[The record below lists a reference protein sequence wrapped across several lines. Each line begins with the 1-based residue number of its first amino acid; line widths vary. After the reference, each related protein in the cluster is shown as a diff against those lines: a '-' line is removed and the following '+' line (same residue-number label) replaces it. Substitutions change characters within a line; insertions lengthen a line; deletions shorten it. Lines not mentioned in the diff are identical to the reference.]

1 MRINCH
7 HRPFSLATRLTF
19 FISLSTTIAFVAFT
33 WIMLHSV
40 KQHFAEQDIRDM
52 QQVNMVLENTLKHT
66 EESEQQKIERLGN
79 VLSNY
84 QNISVLLSNENNQ
97 VIYRSP
103 EGPDL
108 LPVLCSLDFT
118 RNLDSGNVFLW
129 SGGKQD
135 NTCHTKNGLKQ
146 TTYRL
151 IASSVQTPG
160 GIKNYKLL
168 IALSIDFHLHY
179 IDELKNNLILIAFV
193 LSLMIVV
200 IILFAVHKGHQP
212 LRNVSLKIKNITS
225 ENLDVRLEPERVP
238 IELEQLVIS
247 FNHMIERIEDVFT
260 RQANFSADIAHEIR
274 TPITNLVT
282 QTEIVLSQHRP
293 APELEDVLYSNLEEY
308 NRMAKMVSDM
318 LFLAQADN
326 NQLTPE
332 RSMIDLR
339 SETMKVFEFFEA
351 WAEEQEV
358 NLKFEGSPALIG
370 GDPLML
376 RRVINNLLSN
386 AIRYTARGKVVTVY
400 VNERDEWVD
409 LIVENP
415 GSLIPQEHLPR
426 LFDRFYRIDP
436 SRQRKSEGSG
446 IGLAIVKSIVTV
458 HQGKINV
465 VSDTVSTRFT
475 LSFPRF
481 GGIHTEPRKDKD
493 R

>member
-1 MRINCH
+1 MRIDCH

-33 WIMLHSV
+33 WFMLHSV

-52 QQVNMVLENTLKHT
+52 QQISMTLKNTLKNPG
-66 EESEQQKIERLGN
+66 ESERQKIERLSN
-79 VLSNY
+79 VLSSY

-97 VIYRSP
+97 ILYRSP
-103 EGPDL
+103 DGPDL
-108 LPVLCSLDFT
+108 LPVLCSLDLS
-118 RNLDSGNVFLW
+118 RDLDSGSVFLW
-129 SGGKQD
+129 SGEKQD
-135 NTCHTKNGLKQ
+135 NVCHVESGMKH

-151 IASSVQTPG
+151 IASSVQMPG
-160 GIKNYKLL
+160 NVKPYTLL

-179 IDELKNNLILIAFV
+179 IDELKNNLVIIASV
-193 LSLMIVV
+193 ISLMIIFIV
-200 IILFAVHKGHQP
+200 LFAVHKGHQP

-225 ENLDVRLEPERVP
+225 ENLDVRLEPNRVP

-282 QTEIVLSQHRP
+282 QTEIVLSQRRP
-293 APELEDVLYSNLEEY
+293 DKELEDVLYSNLEEY

-326 NQLTPE
+326 NQLIPE
-332 RSMIDLR
+332 RSRVDLR
-339 SETMKVFEFFEA
+339 TETMKVFEFFEA

-358 NLKFEGSPALIG
+358 SLKFEGSSALIG
-370 GDPLML
+370 GDLLML

-386 AIRYTARGKVVTVY
+386 AIRYTPRGMAVTVR

-415 GSLIPQEHLPR
+415 GEPIPQEHLPR
-426 LFDRFYRIDP
+426 LFDRFYRVDP

-458 HQGKINV
+458 HQGRISV
-465 VSDTVSTRFT
+465 ASDAVSTRFT

-481 GGIHTEPRKDKD
+481 VA
-493 R
+493 

>member
-40 KQHFAEQDIRDM
+40 EKHFAEQDVNDLK
-52 QQVNMVLENTLKHT
+52 QVSMTLENILKSPDG
-66 EESEQQKIERLGN
+66 SERQKVERLST
-79 VLSNY
+79 VLQSY
-84 QNISVLLSNENNQ
+84 RNISVLLSNGNNQ
-97 VIYRSP
+97 VLYRSP
-103 EGPDL
+103 DGPDL
-108 LPVLCSLDFT
+108 LPVSSTLDFSQH
-118 RNLDSGNVFLW
+118 LGSGDVFLW
-129 SGGKQD
+129 TGEKKSNAD
-135 NTCHTKNGLKQ
+135 HSDSEMRH

-151 IASSVQTPG
+151 IASSVRTPESV
-160 GIKNYKLL
+160 KPYTLL

-179 IDELKNNLILIAFV
+179 IDELKNNLVMIASV
-193 LSLMIVV
+193 ISLMIIFTV
-200 IILFAVHKGHQP
+200 LFAVHKGHQP

-225 ENLDVRLEPERVP
+225 ENLDVRLEPDRVP

-282 QTEIVLSQHRP
+282 QTEIVLSQRRP
-293 APELEDVLYSNLEEY
+293 DKELEDVLYSNLEEY

-326 NQLTPE
+326 NQLIPE

-358 NLKFEGSPALIG
+358 SLEFEGSPALIG

-386 AIRYTARGKVVTVY
+386 AIRYTSRGMAVTVR

-415 GSLIPQEHLPR
+415 GVPISQEHLPR
-426 LFDRFYRIDP
+426 LFDRFYRVDP

-458 HQGKINV
+458 HQGRISV
-465 VSDTVSTRFT
+465 ASDAVSTRFT

-481 GGIHTEPRKDKD
+481 VA
-493 R
+493 

>member
-1 MRINCH
+1 
-7 HRPFSLATRLTF
+7 
-19 FISLSTTIAFVAFT
+19 
-33 WIMLHSV
+33 
-40 KQHFAEQDIRDM
+40 
-52 QQVNMVLENTLKHT
+52 
-66 EESEQQKIERLGN
+66 
-79 VLSNY
+79 
-84 QNISVLLSNENNQ
+84 
-97 VIYRSP
+97 
-103 EGPDL
+103 
-108 LPVLCSLDFT
+108 
-118 RNLDSGNVFLW
+118 
-129 SGGKQD
+129 
-135 NTCHTKNGLKQ
+135 
-146 TTYRL
+146 L
-151 IASSVQTPG
+151 IASSVRTTEGVKP
-160 GIKNYKLL
+160 YTLL

-179 IDELKNNLILIAFV
+179 IDELKNNLVMIASV
-193 LSLMIVV
+193 ISLMIIFIV
-200 IILFAVHKGHQP
+200 LFAVHKGHQP

-225 ENLDVRLEPERVP
+225 ENLDVRLEPDRVP

-282 QTEIVLSQHRP
+282 QTEIVLSQRRP
-293 APELEDVLYSNLEEY
+293 DKELEDVLYSNLEEY

-326 NQLTPE
+326 NQLIPE

-358 NLKFEGSPALIG
+358 SLEFEGSPALIG

-386 AIRYTARGKVVTVY
+386 AIRYTSRGMAVTVRL
-400 VNERDEWVD
+400 NERDEWVD

-415 GSLIPQEHLPR
+415 GVPISQEHLPR
-426 LFDRFYRIDP
+426 LFDRFYRVDP

-458 HQGKINV
+458 HQGRISV
-465 VSDTVSTRFT
+465 ASDAVSTRFT

-481 GGIHTEPRKDKD
+481 VA
-493 R
+493 